1 MYCVVVRHKGVF
13 LPQDVSSNTVMQLRT
28 FEQYTC
34 WDCEGGGAP
43 GAPPSESATDSCTV
57 DKKSK
62 KIFKSQNKMR
72 GLYIQ
77 KNEADRR
84 CSSQL

>member
-34 WDCEGGGAP
+34 WDCEGGGVRRVRPPLNPPLTLAP
-43 GAPPSESATDSCTV
+43 WIKSR
-57 DKKSK
+57 KKYLSH
-62 KIFKSQNKMR
+62 KIK
-72 GLYIQ
+72 
-77 KNEADRR
+77 
-84 CSSQL
+84 